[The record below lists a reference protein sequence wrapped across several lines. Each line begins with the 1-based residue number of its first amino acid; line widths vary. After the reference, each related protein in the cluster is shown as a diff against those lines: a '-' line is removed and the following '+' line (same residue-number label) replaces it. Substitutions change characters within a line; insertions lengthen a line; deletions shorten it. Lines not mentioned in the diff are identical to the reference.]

1 MAWWWIATSWEWRS
15 RAQSPP
21 QSACR
26 TSCGTRS
33 GDRTIRGSRSVPCQR
48 SRTVAR
54 WPWSP
59 STGRSS
65 PSHFVPVDTRNRG
78 SSVNSR
84 ESERLRDCES
94 ARVCGSSATNLFK
107 VRGLDRDFSSKH
119 AARCTLI
126 NVAPN
131 ANTISSHDERHL
143 LERSLKVRQCID
155 EQAWSKR
162 QPIASLF
169 KVCESLLSRDS
180 SSESRQSRTSLA

>member
-1 MAWWWIATSWEWRS
+1 VSSTMAWWWIATSWEWRS

-65 PSHFVPVDTRNRG
+65 PSHFVPVGTRNRG
-78 SSVNSR
+78 SSVNAR

-94 ARVCGSSATNLFK
+94 VWVKRHEPLQSPRPRSRLQFE
-107 VRGLDRDFSSKH
+107 
-119 AARCTLI
+119 ARCS
-126 NVAPN
+126 VYAHQC
-131 ANTISSHDERHL
+131 SSECEYHL
-143 LERSLKVRQCID
+143 ESRRASPPRAKLE
-155 EQAWSKR
+155 
-162 QPIASLF
+162 
-169 KVCESLLSRDS
+169 S
-180 SSESRQSRTSLA
+180 SSMHR